1 VSAATKGSPDPIHHG
16 AVRVALRVDDAT
28 AHEDVAETLRR
39 RGVYVCDWEP
49 GSDDPN
55 QTVAMAPAAPLTTA
69 EAAALAETCLAAAHE
84 RRPLVL
90 LACWP
95 DDPSDTEVRAAA
107 LGFLQSHGALV
118 CADPSVWIE
127 TLVLTSLFGLPLGPR
142 TAVVAPPGSLLAAQ
156 ASSLAREHA
165 MAGARLAPTVSD
177 AADDGHDAVLVD
189 LATIADNTPKHV
201 GGALVLPVLSRGEL
215 TGDRPTLVDLRHAMA
230 AVALAGELAVRID
243 AGLGTGPDDAP
254 ELVSPDD
261 ERFQRQLRKLG
272 PRGGDH
278 ETKVLLSS
286 YGIEVTRQAVA
297 TTPSA
302 ATRIAKKA
310 GFPVDIKAWGPDV
323 PSEADGCPVE
333 TDIETA
339 ADVRRAFAAATS
351 ALDLPAGAPVIV
363 RATPPPGRE
372 LRVRLVDLPDI
383 GWTLVARIPGQPEP
397 IAAPAPL
404 SMHDAERLA
413 SLVATTRKSDQGMD
427 PAGLAELLVRVSY
440 LVWDHG
446 DRIESLDL
454 GRVIVST
461 DDGSVIVA
469 DATCTTRTSSP

>member
-1 VSAATKGSPDPIHHG
+1 VSAATKGSPDPIHEG
-16 AVRVALRVDDAT
+16 AVRVALRVDDAS
-28 AHEDVAETLRR
+28 AHHDIADTLRL

-49 GSDDPN
+49 GSHDPN
-55 QTVAMAPAAPLTTA
+55 QTIGMAPSAPLTTA
-69 EAAALAETCLAAAHE
+69 EAAALADTCLAAAHE

-95 DDPSDTEVRAAA
+95 GQADDAEVRSAA

-118 CADPSVWIE
+118 CFDPSVWIE

-142 TAVVAPPGSLLAAQ
+142 TAVVAPPGSLIATQ
-156 ASSLAREHA
+156 AIGLAREHS
-165 MAGARLAPTVSD
+165 MAGARMASTVD
-177 AADDGHDAVLVD
+177 AAADDGHDAVLVD
-189 LATIADNTPKHV
+189 LACTGKSTPKHV
-201 GGALVLPVLSRGEL
+201 GGALVVPVSSRAEL
-215 TGDRPTLVDLRHAMA
+215 VRDCPALVDLRHAMA
-230 AVALAGELAVRID
+230 AVTLAGELAVRID
-243 AGLGTGPDDAP
+243 AGLGSGPEEAP
-254 ELVSPDD
+254 DLVSPDD
-261 ERFQRQLRKLG
+261 ERFARQLRKLG
-272 PRGGDH
+272 PRAGDH

-333 TDIETA
+333 TEIETA

-363 RATPPPGRE
+363 RASPPPGRE
-372 LRVRLVDLPDI
+372 LRVRLFDLPDI
-383 GWTLVARIPGQPEP
+383 GWTLVTRIPGQPEP
-397 IAAPAPL
+397 IATPAPL

-413 SLVATTRKSDQGMD
+413 SLVAATRKSDQRLD
-427 PAGLAELLVRVSY
+427 PVGLAELLIRASY
-440 LVWDHG
+440 LVVDHG

-461 DDGSVIVA
+461 DDGSVLVA
-469 DATCTTRTSSP
+469 DAACTTRSGTP